1 MLTQESGGPM
11 IPIQWGFE
19 DEFGE
24 RVIDL
29 AATLGVSILGI
40 TIGMFLRGE

>member
-1 MLTQESGGPM
+1 MAHLFSLSSAPM
-11 IPIQWGFE
+11 IPMQWGFE

-29 AATLGVSILGI
+29 AATLGVSS
-40 TIGMFLRGE
+40 

>member
-1 MLTQESGGPM
+1 M
-11 IPIQWGFE
+11 IPMQWGFE

-29 AATLGVSILGI
+29 AATLGVSS
-40 TIGMFLRGE
+40 